1 MPGGAGAQRGRLFV
15 QKALLAELVPR
26 CSIEPRSSRAG
37 PSCACLPAVPVRQ
50 PACRSPALSC
60 RIKRGAVHR
69 CGHGCCA
76 GTRALAHCN
85 PALPLPRTTSTHGHA
100 LCADLEERVLA
111 RRGTSAWRTIFPWK
125 MRLSGCVRQNF
136 PKIAPGGA
144 RGDSFVRCHVKVIR
158 LFRNFTPRLAGLS
171 PCFGKQGSRASSG
184 RVSSSKSS

>member
-1 MPGGAGAQRGRLFV
+1 MRRACRVLVFLFAWNGPSDHPLKISFRCAGDRCDESASRRRLFFLPGGRGRKEADCLCRRRYW
-15 QKALLAELVPR
+15 LNW
-26 CSIEPRSSRAG
+26 CRSARLSPAAREQG
-37 PSCACLPAVPVRQ
+37 PAVPVCCLPVVPVRQ
-50 PACRSPALSC
+50 LCRSPALSC

-125 MRLSGCVRQNF
+125 MRLSGCVRQ
-136 PKIAPGGA
+136 I
-144 RGDSFVRCHVKVIR
+144 S
-158 LFRNFTPRLAGLS
+158 
-171 PCFGKQGSRASSG
+171 
-184 RVSSSKSS
+184 

>member
-1 MPGGAGAQRGRLFV
+1 M

-50 PACRSPALSC
+50 TVPFAGLSC

-100 LCADLEERVLA
+100 LFADLEERVLLA
-111 RRGTSAWRTIFPWK
+111 RRGTQPGAQFFHGNATQRGVFGKIFL
-125 MRLSGCVRQNF
+125 RL
-136 PKIAPGGA
+136 APGGA

-158 LFRNFTPRLAGLS
+158 LFRNFTSCTHAETATLHTEKTTA
-171 PCFGKQGSRASSG
+171 ASTA
-184 RVSSSKSS
+184 

>member
-1 MPGGAGAQRGRLFV
+1 M
-15 QKALLAELVPR
+15 QKALLAELVPQ

-50 PACRSPALSC
+50 TVPFAGLSC

-111 RRGTSAWRTIFPWK
+111 RRGTQPGAQFFHGKCDSAGVFGK
-125 MRLSGCVRQNF
+125 F

-144 RGDSFVRCHVKVIR
+144 RGDSFVRCHVKVIPDSSFSE
-158 LFRNFTPRLAGLS
+158 LYPRGITRVVFAKAVARGWNKKEPVLSELDTHCFVPQLA
-171 PCFGKQGSRASSG
+171 
-184 RVSSSKSS
+184 

>member
-1 MPGGAGAQRGRLFV
+1 MFFAGGAGAQRGRLFV

-50 PACRSPALSC
+50 TVPFAGLSC

-100 LCADLEERVLA
+100 LFADLEERVLLA
-111 RRGTSAWRTIFPWK
+111 RRGTQPGAQFFHGNATQRGVFGKIFL
-125 MRLSGCVRQNF
+125 RL
-136 PKIAPGGA
+136 APGGA

-158 LFRNFTPRLAGLS
+158 LFRNFTSCTHAETATLHTEKTTA
-171 PCFGKQGSRASSG
+171 ASTA
-184 RVSSSKSS
+184 

>member
-1 MPGGAGAQRGRLFV
+1 M
-15 QKALLAELVPR
+15 QKALLAELVPQ

-50 PACRSPALSC
+50 LCRSPALSC

-144 RGDSFVRCHVKVIR
+144 RGDSFVRCHVKV
-158 LFRNFTPRLAGLS
+158 TPDSSFSELYPQGITRVVFAKAVARGWNKKEPVLSELDTHCFVPQLA
-171 PCFGKQGSRASSG
+171 
-184 RVSSSKSS
+184 